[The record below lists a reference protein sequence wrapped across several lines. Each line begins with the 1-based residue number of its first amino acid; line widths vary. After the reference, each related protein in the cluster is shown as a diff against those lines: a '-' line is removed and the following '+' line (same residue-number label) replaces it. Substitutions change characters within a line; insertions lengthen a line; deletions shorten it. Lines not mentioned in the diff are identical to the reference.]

1 MKSRLIAS
9 LALGAAVVLGATG
22 CNMIAP
28 QATTIDY
35 SPSDGVNVPD
45 SGPILVRN
53 AMIITDDEGVSGNF
67 LAALV
72 NDTDE
77 DLELIVGLGDEV
89 QIIPVDARDVVS
101 LGVDTAP
108 MLFQDLDTPA
118 GATIEVAF
126 QSGEGSGVAIEVPI
140 LDGELPYYA
149 DFVPTFG

>member
-1 MKSRLIAS
+1 MKSRFIAS

-53 AMIITDDEGVSGNF
+53 AMVITDDEGISGNF

-77 DLELIVGLGDEV
+77 DLELLVSLGDEL
-89 QIIPVDARDVVS
+89 QIIPVEAREVVS
-101 LGVDTAP
+101 LGGDTAP
-108 MLFQDLDTPA
+108 MFFQDLDTPA
-118 GATIEVAF
+118 GATVEVAF
-126 QSGEGSGVAIEVPI
+126 QSGEGSGVAIEVPV

-149 DFVPTFG
+149 DFTPTEG